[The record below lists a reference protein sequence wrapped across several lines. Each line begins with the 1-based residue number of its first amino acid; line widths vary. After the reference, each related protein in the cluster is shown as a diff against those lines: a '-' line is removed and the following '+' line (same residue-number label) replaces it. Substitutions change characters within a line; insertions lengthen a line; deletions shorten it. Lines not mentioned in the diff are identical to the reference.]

1 MNSRA
6 ARTSFSLPDLR
17 QSRPSAAP
25 SPGAHGIRSRVLPAL
40 AALALAGLAGLASA
54 APAAADAPGLT
65 SAEFLKI
72 EVGGRATAMAGAHT
86 SVQGDLFALH
96 YNPALIAHFQSPA
109 IALQYTSWFDGIDQN
124 YASAAT
130 RFGDLGVLA
139 ATINWVG
146 YDDMRRTTVTSGLAG
161 TTTGSFSASDYAA
174 SLTWARALSRQ
185 VDIGVTAKLI
195 GTEIDQY
202 SGTAFA
208 ADAGLRYAVQPNWN
222 VGLSLVNLGTSLEL
236 DRSGSP
242 LPFGLRG
249 GTSLSLFDGS
259 LLLSADVSGY
269 RGSDIAVGIGA
280 EYTWNRLLSLRLGY
294 DSRNDDADEGLTAGV
309 GFHYQG
315 FDLDYA
321 YTPFGDLGNAHRV
334 SLAYAFDGG
343 ASLERAAAPSAAA
356 VAGLRSPA
364 FSEENGALAARRA
377 AVQAELGLPNAGYTP
392 NPAGYAAA
400 STLAVTGPSP
410 ETEVRLDFRLIA
422 GDGFPQAAQLASM
435 AETRLKT
442 RLRAAFLPGDRHA
455 KASLA
460 VVDGGEVFLAVSLYD
475 GPTWLHT
482 IQSRGML
489 RDFAAVIDETTERVA
504 RYIRTGDETLRF
516 ASNRL
521 PASTVEVAR

>member
-1 MNSRA
+1 
-6 ARTSFSLPDLR
+6 
-17 QSRPSAAP
+17 
-25 SPGAHGIRSRVLPAL
+25 
-40 AALALAGLAGLASA
+40 
-54 APAAADAPGLT
+54 
-65 SAEFLKI
+65 
-72 EVGGRATAMAGAHT
+72 MAGAHT
-86 SVQGDLFALH
+86 SVPGDLFALH

-130 RFGDLGVLA
+130 RFGDVGVLA

-146 YDDMRRTTVTSGLAG
+146 YDDMRRTTITSGLAG
-161 TTTGSFSASDYAA
+161 STLGSFSARDYAA

-185 VDIGVTAKLI
+185 VDLGVTAKLI
-195 GTEIDQY
+195 GTAIDNY

-208 ADAGLRYAVQPNWN
+208 ADAGIRYAVQPNWN

-249 GTSLSLFDGS
+249 GTSLSLLDGS

-269 RGSDIAVGIGA
+269 RGSDIALGVGA

-343 ASLERAAAPSAAA
+343 ASLQAAAAPSATAVAALTAPAA
-356 VAGLRSPA
+356 VEDGVSV
-364 FSEENGALAARRA
+364 AARRA
-377 AVQAELGLPNAGYTP
+377 AVQAELGLPVSVYTP
-392 NPAGYAAA
+392 RPAAGYAAA
-400 STLAVTGPSP
+400 TVSPAAPLAVTAPVP

-422 GDGFPQAAQLASM
+422 GDDFPQAAQLASM

-442 RLRAAFLPGDRHA
+442 RLRAASLPGDRHA

-460 VVDGGEVFLAVSLYD
+460 VVDGGEVFLAVSLYE
-475 GPTWLHT
+475 GATWIHT
-482 IQSRGML
+482 IQSRGVL

-504 RYIRTGDETLRF
+504 RYIKTGDETLRF

-521 PASTVEVAR
+521 SVPAVEVAR